1 MLEDN
6 PPTQSPVEHAETTS
20 DPLLDL
26 ANYLDAVTYFS
37 LLQDHGSMPTAKQAQ
52 IMKDKP
58 KCKVPKWIKFAD
70 KLFQGLYKL
79 GSKLYDH

>member
-1 MLEDN
+1 MANEN
-6 PPTQSPVEHAETTS
+6 PIQQSPVEQAESYS

-37 LLQDHGSMPTAKQAQ
+37 LLQDRGSTPTAKQAQ

-58 KCKVPKWIKFAD
+58 KSKVPKRIKFAD
-70 KLFQGLYKL
+70 KLFQGLYEL
-79 GSKLYDH
+79 GSKL